1 MTDTAASSELQ
12 KIAEVIV
19 SGHSCLLEEITVRR
33 AGRRLLVQVIV
44 DNDNGLD
51 LDVVARISRELDREL
66 EARELFADKSFTLE
80 VSSPGIDRPL
90 VSPRHFKRNVDRL
103 VKFDLVT
110 GATFTARILD
120 VDSDTLHFSDHES
133 VLLAEIVSGQVQ
145 IEFNRKSTTAADTE
159 LDDLEIDEAD
169 DAVDTDEDSN

>member
-103 VKFDLVT
+103 VKFELVT
-110 GATFTARILD
+110 GGTFTARILD
-120 VDSDTLHFSDHES
+120 VDADTLHFSDHES

-145 IEFNRKSTTAADTE
+145 IEFNRKSKAAT
-159 LDDLEIDEAD
+159 DDEPD
-169 DAVDTDEDSN
+169 DAENDEVEDADELDEDSN